1 MSSFETEQSGT
12 YSICADHIT
21 KYEIS
26 FGVESIPFYATII
39 SNIHN
44 IRQ

>member
-1 MSSFETEQSGT
+1 MSSFETEQSGN
-12 YSICADHIT
+12 ICADHIT

-26 FGVESIPFYATII
+26 FGVESIPFYPTII